1 MQAKK
6 KKQNNSKKNWIISS
20 FFSFFFQIQIESI
33 EMVILK
39 TIVQQNV
46 KMPYLYII
54 YPIVYIAFISN
65 LFLATRN
72 G

>member
-6 KKQNNSKKNWIISS
+6 KKKQQQKKLNNFL